1 VAPLRGILFD
11 YGGTLVEEV
20 GADLRSGHEWLL
32 AQASYRPP
40 ETTWERVLQRAA
52 RITHE
57 VLGLREHVH
66 LETPWPTVTRL
77 IYEYLGVRFD
87 VPMADLE
94 MGFWKASVETRPMPG
109 AREALDRLHGEGV
122 PMGVV
127 SNSSFGAPVIRY
139 ELDKHG
145 LADHLAFVMVSAD
158 YSVRKP
164 NALLFETAAARL
176 GVAPGEAWFVG
187 DRLDRDVI
195 GARSAGMTAVWFNR
209 NADSDPGALADI
221 VVTGWDDFMVHW
233 RHRAVEARRHE

>member
-1 VAPLRGILFD
+1 LATPRGILFD

-20 GADLRSGHEWLL
+20 AADLRSGHQWLFD
-32 AQASYRPP
+32 QASYRPP
-40 ETTWERVLQRAA
+40 DVTWQRVLERAA

-57 VLGLREHVH
+57 VMGLREHVH
-66 LETPWPTVTRL
+66 LETPWPTITRL

-87 VPMADLE
+87 TPMADLE

-109 AREALDRLHGEGV
+109 AREALTRLHDEGL

-139 ELDKHG
+139 ELDQHG
-145 LADHLAFVMVSAD
+145 LAGHLAFVMVSAD

-176 GVAPGEAWFVG
+176 GAAPGDVWFVG
-187 DRLDRDVI
+187 DRVDRDVV
-195 GARSAGMTAVWFNR
+195 GARAAGMTAVWFNPDGEEDR
-209 NADSDPGALADI
+209 GALADI
-221 VVTGWDDFMVHW
+221 AVTGWDDFMVRW
-233 RHRAVEARRHE
+233 REHAVDGSTE